1 MGYASVRRNEI
12 LSEGGEKER
21 ADQIYVSIEA
31 NNASITPR
39 KRKKLEQVLEMGVN
53 YISSVLLRCKP
64 NLEYSTYLFV
74 YLSFTEFSKMYMIIN

>member
-39 KRKKLEQVLEMGVN
+39 KRKKLEEVLEMGV
-53 YISSVLLRCKP
+53 L
-64 NLEYSTYLFV
+64 
-74 YLSFTEFSKMYMIIN
+74 IIYQAFCYDVNRI

>member
-39 KRKKLEQVLEMGVN
+39 KRKKLEKVLEMGV
-53 YISSVLLRCKP
+53 L
-64 NLEYSTYLFV
+64 
-74 YLSFTEFSKMYMIIN
+74 IIYQAFCYDVNRI

>member
-39 KRKKLEQVLEMGVN
+39 KRKKLEKVLEMV
-53 YISSVLLRCKP
+53 
-64 NLEYSTYLFV
+64 
-74 YLSFTEFSKMYMIIN
+74 

>member
-1 MGYASVRRNEI
+1 MGYASVRRNGI

-39 KRKKLEQVLEMGVN
+39 KRKKLEKVLEMGV
-53 YISSVLLRCKP
+53 L
-64 NLEYSTYLFV
+64 
-74 YLSFTEFSKMYMIIN
+74 IIYQAFCYDVNRI